1 MAKSRRQYSRAPR
14 VDDTLVLRRF
24 TAIVD
29 VMAGRISVTEG
40 AERLGLSRLRFQS
53 MSNRALEAMLTELA
67 PKPPGRPK
75 RSDKERQ
82 LEYENK
88 KLKER
93 LDRALQEQYQ
103 NGRMLEAL
111 AKALR
116 PKKRA
121 APGSTQRRAGR
132 PKEPT
137 STSPA
142 PTAASSSDSDD
153 DGPAAR
159 LRSAEALVDVKV
171 PVSVVAPVVGVSTAT
186 LRRWRARRRAGL
198 PLRTRAARRR
208 TDPPPE
214 LVQELEAAVRS
225 TEGLVGAAGLCRLVP
240 GASRRQAASVKDRV
254 VCEVE
259 RERKADC
266 TRVVVAQPGV
276 VRGFDQLWALS
287 TDGLLPALVT
297 ADAAVPF
304 RTSITLAKV
313 YDARSVA
320 RALDRDF
327 SLHGAPLVLRL
338 DQAKCHDAEPVPDV
352 LAEHRVLALHGPPRY
367 PQYYGQLERQNRE
380 HRAWLDRV
388 GPLSA
393 ARLADEL
400 DRMRVALN
408 ASWPRRTLG
417 WQTAEERWNQR
428 PLLSIDRDA
437 LCDEVTELAHSLR
450 PPASTHLNSRC
461 PAWRRAIELTLTRHG
476 LLTKFS
482 RGDCYDIPSV

>member
-1 MAKSRRQYSRAPR
+1 MAKSRRQYSRAPQ

-53 MSNRALEAMLTELA
+53 MSNRALEAMLMELA

-93 LDRALQEQYQ
+93 LDRTLQEKHQ
-103 NGRMLEAL
+103 NDRMLEAL
-111 AKALR
+111 AQAMR

-121 APGSTQRRAGR
+121 ARGSKQRRAR
-132 PKEPT
+132 RHKP
-137 STSPA
+137 PA
-142 PTAASSSDSDD
+142 PTPPAPSAASSSDD

-159 LRSAEALVDVKV
+159 LRSAEELIVVNV
-171 PVSVVAPVVGVSTAT
+171 PVSIVAPVVGVSTAT

-198 PLRTRAARRR
+198 PLRTRVSRRR
-208 TDPPPE
+208 TDPAPE
-214 LVQELEAAVRS
+214 LVAELEAAVRS
-225 TEGLVGAAGLCRLVP
+225 TRGLVGAAGLSRRVS
-240 GASRRQAASVKDRV
+240 GASRRQAASVKARV
-254 VCEVE
+254 VRDVE

-276 VRGFDQLWALS
+276 VRGFDQLWAPS
-287 TDGLLPALVT
+287 TEGLLPALVA

-304 RTSITLAKV
+304 RTSITLAER
-313 YDARSVA
+313 YDSPSVA

-327 SLHGAPLVLRL
+327 CLHGAPLVLRL
-338 DQAKCHDAEPVPDV
+338 DLAKCHDAEPVSDV
-352 LAEHRVLALHGPPRY
+352 LVKHRVLALHGPPRY

-388 GPLSA
+388 APLSA
-393 ARLADEL
+393 ACLADEL
-400 DRMRVALN
+400 ERMRVALN

-417 WQTAEERWNQR
+417 WHTAEERWSQR
-428 PLLSIDRDA
+428 ALLSVDRGA
-437 LCDEVTELAHSLR
+437 LCTEVTNLAQSLR
-450 PPASTHLNSRC
+450 PTTSTPLNPRC
-461 PAWRRAIELTLTRHG
+461 PAWRNAIELTLTRFG
-476 LLTKFS
+476 FLTKLS
-482 RGDCYDIPSV
+482 RGGCYDNSNV